1 VEEIM
6 RRLAVLFLGIL
17 TLAGA
22 SRFAFADDTL
32 NVAVPQKGAWDAG
45 IAELG
50 ERGGIFKKH
59 GLDLNILYT
68 AAGPESI
75 QAMIAGSIDI
85 AVAAGISGAI
95 GTFAKGAP
103 IRIISNEM
111 TGAPDLYWFVP
122 ADSPI
127 KTIQDMNGKTVA
139 FSAVGSSSHGSL
151 LALIAQ
157 YHLTAKPT
165 QTGNIAATLTQ
176 TMTGQVDVGFGAA
189 PFGLDKVESGQIR
202 IIATGNDVT
211 ALHTRAV
218 RVNLTGAVT
227 LASKHDAIA
236 RFMQGY
242 KETVDWMYSSPD
254 ALKIYGEYSG
264 LPPNIV
270 QKVLQLVPKQA
281 LQTDQ
286 VMGLDDIMA
295 DAVAQKFLA
304 APLTP
309 DQIREFIQIAK

>member
-1 VEEIM
+1 M
-6 RRLAVLFLGIL
+6 RCLVIVAAAVAALVAANRLA
-17 TLAGA
+17 A
-22 SRFAFADDTL
+22 ADDTL
-32 NVAVPQKGAWDAG
+32 RVAVPQHGAWDAG

-50 ERGGIFKKH
+50 QRGGIFKKH
-59 GLDLNILYT
+59 GLDLDVLYT
-68 AAGPESI
+68 TAGPESI

-85 AVAAGISGAI
+85 AVASGVSAAL

-103 IRIISNEM
+103 IRVISSEI

-127 KTIQDMNGKTVA
+127 HTIQDMNGKTVA

-165 QTGNIAATLTQ
+165 PTGNIASTLTQ
-176 TMTGQVDVGFGAA
+176 TMTKQVDVGFGAA
-189 PFGLDKVESGQIR
+189 PFGLDKVESGQAR
-202 IIATGNDVT
+202 IIATGNDVA
-211 ALHTRAV
+211 ALRTRAV
-218 RVNLTGAVT
+218 RVNLTGAAT
-227 LASKHDAIA
+227 LQNKHDQIV
-236 RFMQGY
+236 RFMQAY

-264 LPPNIV
+264 LPPTIV
-270 QKVLQLVPKQA
+270 QRVLELVPKAA

-286 VMGLDDIMA
+286 IMGLDDVMA

-304 APLTP
+304 APLTT
-309 DQIREFIQIAK
+309 DQIKELIQIPK

>member
-1 VEEIM
+1 M

-218 RVNLTGAVT
+218 RVNLTGAAT